1 MVMPRFTSSDLPTIA
16 RLWIVAALLLAAM
29 AAPARAQTREH
40 DVRIRIPN
48 YIGIKIVDDRGMITN
63 AASVV
68 FDYGSDV
75 AGYVAAYQG
84 AGSLVPT
91 SVLRF
96 SDVQVIASRGRWYVY
111 TRATPISYTG
121 PGTGAGLGLADIRV
135 RRGAV
140 SGLAAGAGT
149 VAATWTF
156 GTGYRLVARGRGTT
170 FGWQSLGF
178 NGRDYEVAVQGDEDP
193 GEYFTQV
200 TYLLYNP

>member
-1 MVMPRFTSSDLPTIA
+1 MATRCFRSPTPPHIVRSWMFA
-16 RLWIVAALLLAAM
+16 VVLVAAL
-29 AAPARAQTREH
+29 AAPARAQTQDH

-48 YIGIKIVDDRGMITN
+48 YIGIKIVDGSGTITN

-68 FDYGSDV
+68 FDYGSDP

-84 AGSLVPT
+84 SGSLAPT

-96 SDVQVIASRGRWYVY
+96 ADVQVIASRGRWYVY
-111 TRATPISYTG
+111 TRATPISYAGT
-121 PGTGAGLGLADIRV
+121 GTGAGLGLADIRV

-156 GTGYRLVARGRGTT
+156 GTGYRLIARGRGGT